1 MKKIKEVSKIAGVS
15 IRTLQYYDSEGLT
28 NLHRTKDNH
37 RLYLKNDL
45 EQIWKILIYKEMNL
59 QIAQIKELLTLP
71 ANKQIT
77 YIEKRKE
84 DLNNQIA
91 NLVKKEQFI
100 QWIEEEGMP
109 DIPPLGLSISYK
121 EYISKLKNKIVK

>member
-1 MKKIKEVSKIAGVS
+1 MKKIKDVSKMAGVS
-15 IRTLQYYDSEGLT
+15 IRTLQYYDNEGLT

-37 RLYLKNDL
+37 RLYQKKDL
-45 EQIWKILIYKEMNL
+45 EQIWKILIYKEMDF
-59 QIAQIKELLTLP
+59 QIVQIKELLTLP

-109 DIPPLGLSISYK
+109 DIPPWGLSISYK
-121 EYISKLKNKIVK
+121 EYISKLKNKILK

>member
-1 MKKIKEVSKIAGVS
+1 MKKIKDVSKMAGVS
-15 IRTLQYYDSEGLT
+15 IRTLQYYDNEGLT

-37 RLYLKNDL
+37 RLYQKKDL
-45 EQIWKILIYKEMNL
+45 EQIWKILIYKEMDF
-59 QIAQIKELLTLP
+59 QIVQIKELLTLP